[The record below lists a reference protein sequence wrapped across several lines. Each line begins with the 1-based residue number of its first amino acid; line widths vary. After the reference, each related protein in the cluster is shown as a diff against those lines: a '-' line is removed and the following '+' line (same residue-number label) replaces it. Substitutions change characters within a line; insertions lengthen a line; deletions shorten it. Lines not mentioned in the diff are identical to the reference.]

1 MNLYEINAELERF
14 DFEIDEETGEVLNA
28 DTLDNLQMEFN
39 EKVDNIACY
48 IKDLDA
54 LAAARNQEAKN
65 LMELAEQTEKKR
77 DRLKAYLQSI
87 LNGNKFE
94 SERCKISYRSSTQT
108 VVDKD
113 TFTKW
118 AEENA
123 PDLLEVV
130 TTVKY
135 NLIDI
140 KKAIESGVAVEGA
153 RLTKNVNMSIK

>member
-14 DFEIDEETGEVLNA
+14 EFEIDEETGEVLNA
-28 DTLDNLQMEFN
+28 DALDNLQMKFN

-48 IKDLDA
+48 IKNLDA
-54 LAAARNQEAKN
+54 LAAARKQEAKN
-65 LMELAEQTEKKR
+65 LMELAGQTEKKR

-108 VVDKD
+108 VVDKEA
-113 TFTKW
+113 FTKW

-135 NLIDI
+135 NLSDI